1 MQTQNHHQQKNDQQK
16 SDQQLLDDTVI
27 ALRQAADLLLRR
39 FKSDARAA
47 DLPQL
52 IKMIEDNDTAVTRQL
67 RASLLALRPD
77 AQWLDDE
84 KASGPLPAGEW
95 WVADPAEGNVNH
107 IHGTAEWA
115 VTATLVRDNVPVLT
129 VVAEPLAVKLYTAV
143 LGGGA
148 YLNGQ
153 PLRVSQKPSL
163 AAALVSTGQAMP
175 GEGKLAYSKIGQS
188 VTAMLEHALLVRMAV
203 PATMQLVQVATGQ
216 LDAFWQH
223 GNVLSGLVS
232 GALLVTEAG
241 GLVTDWSGKPW
252 TLSSPNFIAS
262 APVMNGQLVDILKN
276 I

>member
-1 MQTQNHHQQKNDQQK
+1 MKTLNKTEFKNGYDP
-16 SDQQLLDDTVI
+16 QLLDKTVI
-27 ALRQAADLLLRR
+27 AVREAADLLLQR
-39 FKSDARAA
+39 FKPDARPA

-52 IKMIEDNDTAVTRQL
+52 LTMIEDNDTAVTAQL
-67 RASLLALRPD
+67 RESLLALRPG

-84 KASGPLPAGEW
+84 KSSGALPAGEW

-107 IHGTAEWA
+107 IHGATEWA

-129 VVAEPLAVKLYTAV
+129 VVAEPLAAKLYTAV
-143 LGGGA
+143 RGGGA

-153 PLRVSQKPSL
+153 PLHVSQKPSL
-163 AAALVSTGQAMP
+163 AAALVSTGQATS

-203 PATMQLVQVATGQ
+203 PATMQLVQVASGQ

-223 GNVLSGLVS
+223 GNVLAGVVS

-241 GLVTDWSGKPW
+241 GKLTDWTGQPW

-262 APVMNGQLVDILKN
+262 APAMNGQLIAVLKN

>member
-1 MQTQNHHQQKNDQQK
+1 MQTQNHHQQKNDQQ
-16 SDQQLLDDTVI
+16 LLDDTVV
-27 ALRQAADLLLRR
+27 AVRQAADLLLQR
-39 FKSDARAA
+39 FKPDTRPA

-52 IKMIEDNDTAVTRQL
+52 ITMIEENDNAVTAQL
-67 RASLLALRPD
+67 RASLLALRPG
-77 AQWLDDE
+77 AQWLEDE
-84 KASGPLPAGEW
+84 KSSGPLPAGEW

-107 IHGTAEWA
+107 IHGMTEWA
-115 VTATLVRDNVPVLT
+115 VTATLLRDNVPVLT
-129 VVAEPLAVKLYTAV
+129 VVAEPLAAKLYTAV
-143 LGGGA
+143 RGGGA

-153 PLRVSQKPSL
+153 ALRVSQKTSL
-163 AAALVSTGQAMP
+163 AAALVSTGQATP

-203 PATMQLVQVATGQ
+203 PATMQLVQVASGQ

-241 GLVTDWSGKPW
+241 GQVTDWTGQPW

-262 APVMNGQLVDILKN
+262 GSVMNSQLVAVLKN